1 MESYFVQIP
10 SVPLEVTFD
19 KSIVVVVQEPSGV
32 RLFATP
38 WTAARQASLTI
49 PWTLPKFMSTELVS
63 TELVYTAPKFQLSQ
77 PGNGDNG
84 PLWR

>member
-49 PWTLPKFMSTELVS
+49 PWTLPKFMSTELV
-63 TELVYTAPKFQLSQ
+63 YTAPKFQLSQ